1 MLISFKNFVTTY
13 TEDKVFYSDQ
23 FQRREVWLPT
33 QVSKFLNSLCLG
45 WAQLTTIVLA
55 DIDMCLQ
62 YSKKQGDYASEV
74 FYQDLLN
81 KGYRWISLDGQNRS
95 KSAIAFANNK
105 KAVTSRKGFLDAS
118 GNLVPIDNKKFKDF
132 PDRLRDRIN
141 DSLVNVQI
149 APPCF
154 HTALSEQFQALN
166 SGEPLN
172 NHENRNSF
180 GTPIAEWVRSTRVN
194 LDGAMMRTVKRDK
207 AIRMLDDELVAKMT
221 MVIMSNNPSG
231 STNEW
236 GLSDS
241 EIDSFYRLGEG
252 FVGFDEKG
260 SPYTQYQINRASKIF
275 DMWMHTI
282 TKQNFY
288 KRSQMVS
295 AKMYWAALYACEWAY
310 DNNYSIPASSYEKFF
325 DELKKIDDKLINNS
339 ENAYTQ
345 ARNTAIKNGID
356 PDTVKKGRYY
366 FNWTGLPHQVGPRT
380 DRIKALTAEIAINP
394 RVLYMRKL
402 QSQAA

>member
-1 MLISFKNFVTTY
+1 MLIKFKNFVTTY

-33 QVSKFLNSLCLG
+33 QIAEFLSSLCLG

-62 YSKKQGDYASEV
+62 YAKEHGDYASEK
-74 FYQDLLN
+74 FYQDLLD

-105 KAVTSRKGFLDAS
+105 KRVTSTRGFLDADD
-118 GNLVPIDNKKFKDF
+118 NLVRIDNKNFKDF
-132 PDRLRDRIN
+132 PPRLRDRIN

-149 APPCF
+149 APACL
-154 HTALSEQFQALN
+154 HIALSEQFQALN

-172 NHENRNSF
+172 HHENRNSF
-180 GTPIAEWVRSTRVN
+180 GTPIADWIRQTRAN
-194 LDGAMMRTVKRDK
+194 LDGAMMRTVKRTH

-221 MVIMSNNPSG
+221 MVLMSNNPSLG
-231 STNEW
+231 TGEW
-236 GLSDS
+236 GLSHS

-252 FVGFDEKG
+252 FVGFEEKDT
-260 SPYTQYQINRASKIF
+260 PYSQYQIDRASKIL
-275 DMWMHTI
+275 DMWMHAI
-282 TKQNFY
+282 MKQSFY
-288 KRSQMVS
+288 KPSQMVS

-310 DNNYSIPASSYEKFF
+310 DNNYYIPASSYEKFF
-325 DELKKIDDKLINNS
+325 DELKKIDDKLINDS
-339 ENAYTQ
+339 ENAHTQ

-394 RVLYMRKL
+394 RVLHMRKL
-402 QSQAA
+402 QSNAA

>member
-62 YSKKQGDYASEV
+62 HSKRQGDYASEV

-105 KAVTSRKGFLDAS
+105 KAVTSRKGFLDAA

-132 PDRLRDRIN
+132 PDRLHDRIN
-141 DSLVNVQI
+141 DSLINVQI

>member
-1 MLISFKNFVTTY
+1 M
-13 TEDKVFYSDQ
+13 
-23 FQRREVWLPT
+23 
-33 QVSKFLNSLCLG
+33 
-45 WAQLTTIVLA
+45 
-55 DIDMCLQ
+55 
-62 YSKKQGDYASEV
+62 
-74 FYQDLLN
+74 
-81 KGYRWISLDGQNRS
+81 
-95 KSAIAFANNK
+95 
-105 KAVTSRKGFLDAS
+105 
-118 GNLVPIDNKKFKDF
+118 
-132 PDRLRDRIN
+132 
-141 DSLVNVQI
+141 QI